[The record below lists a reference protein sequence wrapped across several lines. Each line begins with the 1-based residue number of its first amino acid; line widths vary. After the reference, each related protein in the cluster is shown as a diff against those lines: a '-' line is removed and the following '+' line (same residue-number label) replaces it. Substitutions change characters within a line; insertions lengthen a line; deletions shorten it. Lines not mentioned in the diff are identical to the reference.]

1 LGKGPGM
8 VDNFSTEM
16 LCARILERHR
26 STVRVQKTHV
36 AVKKLSLIVEAV
48 LELSNKRGFHATSLR
63 DLSKAAGVS
72 MGSLY
77 SYFDSKTTL
86 LTMILEEVSATVT
99 DVLTDPPD
107 DLLNKPVAH
116 LKWLIDTHIR
126 LTEKMQRWFVFA
138 FMEAKSFPLS
148 ARRMA
153 TDSESATEQLFTTV
167 LKKGIAQGCFD
178 IDDPSLTAALIKPLL
193 QDWYVKRSK
202 YRKRGISIDDYI
214 RAVSHFIELAVAR

>member
-1 LGKGPGM
+1 M
-8 VDNFSTEM
+8 AEDFSSEV
-16 LCARILERHR
+16 LCARMLERHR
-26 STVRVQKTHV
+26 ATIRVQKTHV
-36 AVKKLSLIVEAV
+36 AVKKLTLIVEAV

-86 LTMILEEVSATVT
+86 LTMILEEVSAAVT
-99 DVLTDPPD
+99 DVLANPPG
-107 DLLNKPVAH
+107 DLLDKPVAH
-116 LKWLIDTHIR
+116 LQWLIDTHVR

-138 FMEAKSFPLS
+138 FMEAKSFPLP

-153 TDSESATEQLFTTV
+153 TDSEAATEQLFTAV
-167 LKKGIAQGCFD
+167 LKKGIAQGCFN

-193 QDWYVKRSK
+193 QDWYVKRGK
-202 YRKRGISIDDYI
+202 YRRRGISIETYI
-214 RAVSHFIELAVAR
+214 QTVSRFVELAVAR